1 MRRRRGARETL
12 LAGVILGVLL
22 PSGIGCGAKRKS
34 QAPLLPPDQVFQM
47 AMQKVQK
54 KRYFGAR
61 AMLQELLPRIPP
73 DDRELLPKVQL
84 AIADAY
90 YKDGGLLNY
99 GEALNGYRN
108 FLTYYPQHER
118 ADYVQFMVGMSLFEQ
133 ALSPDRDQ
141 GVTLKAMDEYR
152 KVEQVY
158 PDSPYAEQARQRI
171 QDCLDRLADHE
182 RVVGW
187 FYQRRDAWQAA
198 IDRYRYILEH
208 YPRYRRTS
216 RVLFDLG
223 RTLLDAGNRED
234 AEETFAR
241 LLHDHPDDPLAL
253 KARNLLA
260 EHAKGRGRKTAKN
273 DDR

>member
-1 MRRRRGARETL
+1 MG
-12 LAGVILGVLL
+12 LAALFPAGLG
-22 PSGIGCGAKRKS
+22 CAAKRKS
-34 QAPLLPPDQVFQM
+34 QAPPPPPDQVYQM
-47 AMQKVQK
+47 ALQKVQK
-54 KRYFGAR
+54 KRYYSAR
-61 AMLQELLPRIPP
+61 AMLQEALPRVPP

-84 AIADAY
+84 LMADAY

-118 ADYVQFMVGMSLFEQ
+118 ADHAQFMVGMSLFQQ

-141 GVTLKAMDEYR
+141 GVTLKAIDEFR

-182 RVVGW
+182 RVIGW

-208 YPRYRRTS
+208 YPRYRYTS
-216 RVLFDLG
+216 RVLYDLG
-223 RTLLDAGNRED
+223 RTLLDAGNRDD
-234 AEETFAR
+234 AEQAFAR
-241 LLHDHPDDPLAL
+241 LLHDHPDDPLAA
-253 KARNLLA
+253 KARDLLA
-260 EHAKGRGRKTAKN
+260 QHDKSRGRKTAGN
-273 DDR
+273 HGR